1 MSRASGT
8 SRPLRLRPD
17 GWSIEILDQTLLPH
31 REEWVH
37 LTTLQQAVDA
47 IATMQV
53 RGAPLIGVT
62 AAYGLCLALTANAS
76 DRALEQATA
85 SLLASRP
92 TAVNLAWAVAVV
104 RRAALANGPDQRV
117 RNAYAAAQA
126 LAESEAAACRAIGDH
141 GLDLIRDVGDRSS
154 HERPVQILT
163 HCNAGWLA
171 TMEYGTALA
180 PVYRAHEEGI
190 PVHVWVAETRPR
202 NQGWLTAWE
211 LGVAGISHTVV
222 ADNASGHLL
231 QRGEVDLVFV
241 GTDRTTRGGDVC
253 NKVGTCLRALAA
265 RDAGVP
271 FYVAAPS
278 SSIDWT
284 ITDGMAIPIEERSA
298 DEVTHVRGLGPDG
311 RPATVQVAPPGTAVR
326 NFAFDVTPARL
337 VTGLITER
345 GICAASEAGLLGLFP
360 ERQV

>member
-1 MSRASGT
+1 
-8 SRPLRLRPD
+8 
-17 GWSIEILDQTLLPH
+17 
-31 REEWVH
+31 
-37 LTTLQQAVDA
+37 
-47 IATMQV
+47 
-53 RGAPLIGVT
+53 
-62 AAYGLCLALTANAS
+62 
-76 DRALEQATA
+76 
-85 SLLASRP
+85 
-92 TAVNLAWAVAVV
+92 VNLAWAVAAV
-104 RRAALANGPDQRV
+104 RGAVLAGPHDQRV
-117 RNAYAAAQA
+117 QSAYAAAEA
-126 LAESEAAACRAIGDH
+126 LAQAEAAACRAIGDH
-141 GLDLIRDVGDRSS
+141 GLELIREVGQRLGP
-154 HERPVQILT
+154 ERPVQILT

-180 PVYRAHEEGI
+180 SVYRAHEEGI
-190 PVHVWVAETRPR
+190 PAHVWVAETRPR

-211 LGVAGISHTVV
+211 LGAAGVPHTVV

-253 NKVGTCLRALAA
+253 NKVGTYLRALAA

-284 ITDGMAIPIEERSA
+284 IKDGMAIPIEERSA
-298 DEVTHVRGLGPDG
+298 DEMTHVRGLGPDG
-311 RPATVQVAPPGTAVR
+311 RTATVQVAPPDTAVR

-360 ERQV
+360 ERQA